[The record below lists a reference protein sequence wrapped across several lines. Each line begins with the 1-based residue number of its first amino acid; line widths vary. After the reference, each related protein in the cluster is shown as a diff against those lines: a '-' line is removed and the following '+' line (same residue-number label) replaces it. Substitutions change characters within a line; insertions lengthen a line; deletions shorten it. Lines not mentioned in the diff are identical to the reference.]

1 MQNVEDAALTSCRQG
16 QLMYLLWQGT
26 INPFTPSVIASATSG
41 FALGVLL
48 YVA

>member
-1 MQNVEDAALTSCRQG
+1 
-16 QLMYLLWQGT
+16 MYLLWQG
-26 INPFTPSVIASATSG
+26 IIHPSISLVIASATSG